1 MFAAGSALS
10 SISIGSLKEIKISEA
25 MCKDAEDYNKGYAEK
40 YRNLRKLRK
49 RLKEQTDKT
58 KNMFDK
64 DLNSKTPPPAEQDK

>member
-1 MFAAGSALS
+1 
-10 SISIGSLKEIKISEA
+10 